1 VGNRRRLCP
10 RCRVDLTD
18 RLRGHLYNCAR
29 LPGAVRHRAREAR
42 AAAQRLVKH
51 SQQNID
57 RADVLARESETLISE
72 RNLLINEAR
81 AALDA
86 LRETMRRI
94 AGA

>member
-1 VGNRRRLCP
+1 VE
-10 RCRVDLTD
+10 LTD

-29 LPGAVRHRAREAR
+29 LPSAVRHRVQEAR
-42 AAAQRLVKH
+42 AATQRLVKH
-51 SQQNID
+51 AQQSID
-57 RADVLARESETLISE
+57 RADVLIRESETLITE